1 MSVPAMVEVLDGQK
15 QSQTFAARVLD
26 ISEGGMQLETRDP
39 VAVVGAEILIQFSIN
54 DRINI
59 HAKIRQADDIEVELA
74 DDSDGGQSIV
84 RWADGSSGK
93 FGVEFVDL
101 EPDTHAKL
109 RKLVDRLVEVNG
121 DVTKV

>member
-1 MSVPAMVEVLDGQK
+1 MVEVFNERK
-15 QSQTFAARVLD
+15 ESTTFAARVLD

-39 VAVVGAEILIQFSIN
+39 VAVVGAEILIQFAIN

-59 HAKIRQADDIEVELA
+59 HAKICQADNIEVELA
-74 DDSDGGQSIV
+74 DDSDGGQSLV
-84 RWADGSSGK
+84 RWADGTSGK

-101 EPDTHAKL
+101 EPETSAKL
-109 RKLVDRLVEVNG
+109 KKLVERLIEVNG